1 MYSYGGINYG
11 FTWSNDFWHCDSK
24 IQIGK
29 CFGLLC
35 FGLAVNCLVPSS
47 YVSMQHPERIHPIIS
62 ISIIFALSL
71 YVAMGML
78 GLVTFNKVEGGIN
91 EFIMLNIPH
100 ESPFFYT
107 SSGVLCAMLILI
119 TPIIVYPSSLT
130 IDAWAQACCG
140 KKEETEKPLIEN
152 QQTEVTVTEEVPKKE
167 SIFINDM
174 PGVIARIA
182 PLLVMTIL
190 AIVWPKFGNVVSIVG
205 ASATSLVSYIFPTMI
220 HFKLFRKERKGL
232 AVLDVVLTA
241 FGICAAILGT
251 ILSVF

>member
-1 MYSYGGINYG
+1 
-11 FTWSNDFWHCDSK
+11 
-24 IQIGK
+24 
-29 CFGLLC
+29 
-35 FGLAVNCLVPSS
+35 
-47 YVSMQHPERIHPIIS
+47 MQHPQRIHPIIS

-71 YVAMGML
+71 YVAMGMF

-130 IDAWAQACCG
+130 IDSWARACCG
-140 KKEETEKPLIEN
+140 KKNE
-152 QQTEVTVTEEVPKKE
+152 EVTEPMIEKEVAVAVPENTADAVAQPVPEKKE
-167 SIFINDM
+167 SVFINDM
-174 PGVIARIA
+174 PGVIARVS

-190 AIVWPKFGNVVSIVG
+190 ALVWPKFGSVVSIVG

-232 AVLDVVLTA
+232 AVLDVILTTLGV
-241 FGICAAILGT
+241 FAAVLGT
-251 ILSVF
+251 ILSLF